1 MWVKICG
8 LTNLQD
14 AQAAAEA
21 GADALGF
28 IFVRSSPRY
37 LPSYSPDW
45 SEWLC
50 KLRSRETVRADC
62 PLPQLVAVLTL
73 PDELPSNW
81 QRFDAVQWVAPEGV
95 LPHSDS
101 LRWLPDLPLWMAL
114 RFPDSLT
121 VDDALQILERWSP
134 YVERF
139 VLDTYHPQHL
149 GGTGA
154 THDWARAAALCAR
167 ASKPIVL
174 AGGLTPENVAEA
186 VRTVRPAGVDVSSGV
201 EVQPG
206 RKDPQRVREFIRQAR
221 CAWGGEVG

>member
-37 LPSYSPDW
+37 LPARSPDW
-45 SEWLC
+45 GEWLIG
-50 KLRSRETVRADC
+50 LRGGRS
-62 PLPQLVAVLTL
+62 LVAVLNQ

-114 RFPDSLT
+114 RLPDSLT
-121 VDDALQILERWSP
+121 VDDALRILERWSP

-139 VLDTYHPQHL
+139 VLDTYHPQQL

-154 THDWARAAALCAR
+154 THDWERTAALCAR
-167 ASKPIVL
+167 VSKPIVL
-174 AGGLTPENVAEA
+174 AGGLTPENVAAA

-201 EVQPG
+201 EAHLG

-221 CAWGGEVG
+221 CAWGGEVD